1 MMLTLTKIPQIV
13 IAKVHGMATAAGC
26 QLVANADLAI
36 ASQDARFAV
45 SGVNLGLFCSTPSV
59 PLSRNVSRK
68 RAFEMLVTGDF
79 INASTAV
86 DYGLVNQAV
95 PAENLDSAV
104 DQLAQNIAGKP
115 AQALRAGK
123 TLFYQQLNL
132 GLADAYQIAGETMA
146 CNMLFEDAVEG
157 IDAFIEKRAPDWR

>member
-1 MMLTLTKIPQIV
+1 MVQAHKEGDVL
-13 IAKVHGMATAAGC
+13 AS
-26 QLVANADLAI
+26 LV
-36 ASQDARFAV
+36 
-45 SGVNLGLFCSTPSV
+45 
-59 PLSRNVSRK
+59 
-68 RAFEMLVTGDF
+68 GD
-79 INASTAV
+79 
-86 DYGLVNQAV
+86 GAV

-123 TLFYQQLNL
+123 ALFYQQLNL